1 MGKIWQRLICAATG
15 VSSQWYPARRYC
27 LTLACART
35 SRTGSSQPRK
45 RQSFSALHDA
55 NAWEYVKKLPKGLE
69 ATIGE
74 KGARLSGGQKQ
85 HLSIAR
91 ALFRNPRVMI
101 LDEATSALD
110 TESESLIQEAFE
122 RLMRNRTTFVLV
134 HRLSTIRN
142 TRHIIEMKRDIS
154 LKLVRMRSY

>member
-1 MGKIWQRLICAATG
+1 M
-15 VSSQWYPARRYC
+15 
-27 LTLACART
+27 
-35 SRTGSSQPRK
+35 
-45 RQSFSALHDA
+45 
-55 NAWEYVKKLPKGLE
+55 

>member
-1 MGKIWQRLICAATG
+1 M
-15 VSSQWYPARRYC
+15 V
-27 LTLACART
+27 
-35 SRTGSSQPRK
+35 
-45 RQSFSALHDA
+45 
-55 NAWEYVKKLPKGLE
+55 
-69 ATIGE
+69 TIGE

-85 HLSIAR
+85 RLSIAR
-91 ALFRNPRVMI
+91 ALIRNPRVMI

-134 HRLSTIRN
+134 HRLSTTRN